1 MRWLDGITDLM
12 DMSLSELWE
21 LVMDREAWCAVI
33 HGVEKSWTQLSDWT
47 ELNNVMLETLRFS
60 LQHPQLAA
68 LLTWGVRPEIGC
80 VTTSLI
86 GLSAWPLCFP
96 AVNPN
101 TGHELSAWPDHGG
114 VDNHSW
120 PEDQITGCLQL
131 WQWVDSKDYIG
142 SVIGGGRQVSWGWSG
157 GRQEVSLGV
166 AGRFHGEK
174 EWWFSESISTLYEI
188 LISKQ
193 IVSHALR

>member
-1 MRWLDGITDLM
+1 
-12 DMSLSELWE
+12 
-21 LVMDREAWCAVI
+21 MDREAWCAVI

-142 SVIGGGRQVSWGWSG
+142 SVIGGGRQVSWRERVMIFWINLNIVWNTDLQANCKPCLKISLCYLDLFAFQKDNAFGWNLIF
-157 GRQEVSLGV
+157 Q
-166 AGRFHGEK
+166 
-174 EWWFSESISTLYEI
+174 I
-188 LISKQ
+188 L
-193 IVSHALR
+193 